1 MVKLKFGRHTQALKA
16 QRQDEKRHLRN
27 LAVKTRIRT
36 IAKKVELAVAQ
47 GKPEEA
53 KKIFLQAMKELD
65 KAASKKV
72 IPKKRAS
79 RKKSRLAKKVR
90 ALEPKSN

>member
-16 QRQDEKRHLRN
+16 QRQDKKRHLRN

>member
-1 MVKLKFGRHTQALKA
+1 MVKLKFGRHTQALKS
-16 QRQDEKRHLRN
+16 QRQDKKRHLRN
-27 LAVKTRIRT
+27 LAVKTKIRT
-36 IAKKVELAVAQ
+36 IAKKVEMAVAQ

-65 KAASKKV
+65 KATSKKI

-79 RKKSRLAKKVR
+79 RKKSRLAKKISS
-90 ALEPKSN
+90 LETKK